1 MAPEQVVVAQKPQE
15 IKTKAMKMRA
25 LGMFAVGIAMW
36 VGVPALVLAVPA
48 ALKNQFGLA
57 VALTVGMIGALIAV
71 VVLVR
76 ILGKLNSA
84 WQDEYEELNERRA
97 QRTPLEPM
105 MVISVIIALAVFGF
119 WFMVFAGGG
128 GSSNVSGAS

>member
-1 MAPEQVVVAQKPQE
+1 MAPEQVVVGQPQE

-36 VGVPALVLAVPA
+36 IGVPAFCLIVPA
-48 ALKNQFGLA
+48 MLKNDFGIA
-57 VALTVGMIGALIAV
+57 VALIVGMVGALIAV
-71 VVLVR
+71 IFLVR
-76 ILGKLNSA
+76 LLGKLNSA
-84 WQDEYEELNERRA
+84 WIEEYEALNNRRA

-105 MVISVIIALAVFGF
+105 MVISVMLALAIFGF

-128 GSSNVSGAS
+128 GSSNVSGNG

>member
-1 MAPEQVVVAQKPQE
+1 MAPEHVVTHGPQE
-15 IKTKAMKMRA
+15 IKSKAMKMRA

-48 ALKNQFGLA
+48 ALKNSSGIA
-57 VALTVGMIGALIAV
+57 VALVVGMIGALIAI

-76 ILGKLNSA
+76 ILGKLNAA
-84 WQDEYEELNERRA
+84 WQVEYEELNNRRA

-105 MVISVIIALAVFGF
+105 MVISVIIALAIFGF

-128 GSSNVSGAS
+128 GSSNVSGSS